1 MHSALEFLLRHGYI
15 VLLGWVFAEQIG
27 LPIPSLP
34 VLLAAG
40 ALAGTGR
47 LSFFASLL
55 IAIGAS
61 LTADT
66 IWFQLGR
73 LKGIKILQF
82 LCKIS
87 LEPDSCVR
95 RTEGIFAKEGARS
108 LLLAKFL
115 PGLGA
120 VAPPL
125 AGIFH
130 MRLIRF
136 LLFDAAGAALWSG
149 AFLSLGYIFSNQIE
163 IIADHAA
170 ALGGGLVVILVGAFV
185 GYIGYKYYTRQRFI
199 RELRISRITP
209 EELKVKIDRGED
221 MVIVDLRHS
230 LDFEADPETIPGAF
244 RMDAKELREKND
256 KLPRDRQIILYC
268 TCPNEATS
276 AQLAILLRKQ
286 GIQHIRPL
294 QGGLDAWREHG
305 YPVHNAT
312 LTQISS
318 TSLKAATDVTFP
330 TND

>member
-1 MHSALEFLLRHGYI
+1 MHSSLEFLLHHGYI

-40 ALAGTGR
+40 ALAGAGR

-55 IAIGAS
+55 IAMGAS
-61 LTADT
+61 LAADT

-73 LKGIKILQF
+73 LKGIRVLQF

-130 MRLIRF
+130 MRLDRF
-136 LLFDAAGAALWSG
+136 MLFDAAGAGLWAG
-149 AFLSLGYIFSNQIE
+149 AFLTLGYIFSNQIE
-163 IIADHAA
+163 KIADHAA
-170 ALGGGLVVILVGAFV
+170 ALGGGLIVILVGALV
-185 GYIGYKYYTRQRFI
+185 GYIGYKYYTRQKFI
-199 RELRISRITP
+199 RELRISRITVD
-209 EELKVKIDRGED
+209 ELKSKIDQHED
-221 MVIVDLRHS
+221 LVIVDLRHA

-244 RMDAKELREKND
+244 RIDAKELREKND

-286 GIQHIRPL
+286 GIQQIRPL
-294 QGGLDAWREHG
+294 QGGLDAWRERG
-305 YPVHNAT
+305 YPVFNAT

-318 TSLKAATDVTFP
+318 TSLKPADVIVP

>member
-1 MHSALEFLLRHGYI
+1 MHSSLEFLLRHGYV

-55 IAIGAS
+55 IAVAAS

-73 LKGIKILQF
+73 LKGIKVLQF

-130 MRLIRF
+130 MRWMRF
-136 LLFDAAGAALWSG
+136 MLFDSAGAGLWAG
-149 AFLSLGYIFSNQIE
+149 TFLGLGYIFSNQIE
-163 IIADHAA
+163 KIADHVA
-170 ALGGGLVVILVGAFV
+170 ALGGSLVVILVGALV

-199 RELRISRITP
+199 RELRISRITV
-209 EELKVKIDRGED
+209 EELKLKIDHKED
-221 MVIVDLRHS
+221 MVIVDLRHA

-318 TSLKAATDVTFP
+318 TSLKVDVSLTA
-330 TND
+330 NK

>member
-1 MHSALEFLLRHGYI
+1 MHSTLEFLLRHGYV
-15 VLLGWVFAEQIG
+15 VLLGWVFAEQAG

-34 VLLAAG
+34 ILLAAG

-47 LSFFASLL
+47 MNIFASLL
-55 IAIGAS
+55 AAVFAALI
-61 LTADT
+61 ADT
-66 IWFQLGR
+66 IWFLLGR
-73 LKGIKILQF
+73 FRGIKILQL

-108 LLLAKFL
+108 LLVAKFF

-130 MRLIRF
+130 MRMSRF
-136 LLFDAAGAALWSG
+136 MLFDALGASLWAGS
-149 AFLSLGYIFSNQIE
+149 FLGIGYIFSGQIE
-163 IIADHAA
+163 RIADHLA
-170 ALGGGLVVILVGAFV
+170 ALGGWLLVILVAAFV
-185 GYIGYKYYTRQRFI
+185 SYITWKYIARQRFI
-199 RELRISRITP
+199 RELRISRITV
-209 EELKVKIDRGED
+209 EELKEKIDKGED
-221 MVIVDLRHS
+221 LVIVDLRHA

-244 RMDAKELREKND
+244 RMDATELREKNN

-286 GIQHIRPL
+286 GILHIRPL
-294 QGGLDAWREHG
+294 QGGLDAWRERG
-305 YPVHNAT
+305 YPVDNAAP
-312 LTQISS
+312 LTQISVA
-318 TSLKAATDVTFP
+318 TS
-330 TND
+330 

>member
-1 MHSALEFLLRHGYI
+1 MHSSLEFLVRHGYV

-34 VLLAAG
+34 ILLAAG

-47 LSFFASLL
+47 INFFVSLV
-55 IAIGAS
+55 IAIIGS

-73 LKGIKILQF
+73 LKGIKVLQF

-130 MRLIRF
+130 MRYSRF
-136 LLFDAAGAALWSG
+136 LLFDSAGAGLWAGTFLALG
-149 AFLSLGYIFSNQIE
+149 FAFSEQIE
-163 IIADHAA
+163 RIADHAS
-170 ALGGGLVVILVGAFV
+170 ALGGGLLVILIGALA
-185 GYIGYKYYTRQRFI
+185 GYIGYKYYKRQRFI
-199 RELRISRITP
+199 RELRISRITVD
-209 EELKVKIDRGED
+209 ELKSQIDKGEQ
-221 MVIVDLRHS
+221 MVIVDLRHA

-294 QGGLDAWREHG
+294 QGGLDAWRERG

-318 TSLKAATDVTFP
+318 TSLKAVTDVRVT
-330 TND
+330 THE